1 MKQYNSDI
9 AVLKEYASKYD
20 IDINISKYETPL
32 SDIIFSIYHQGYDI
46 HVKNKNMDK
55 KHIAIIKKFK
65 KKDLMDMVKDMQA
78 TLSQVYNDKKALI
91 LYNDIKNYLYI

>member
-1 MKQYNSDI
+1 MKHYNSDI

-20 IDINISKYETPL
+20 IDINISKYETSL
-32 SDIIFSIYHQGYDI
+32 SDIIYSIYHNGYNI
-46 HVKNKNMDK
+46 HVENKNMQK

-65 KKDLMDMVKDMQA
+65 KKDLTDMVKNMTA